1 MMEIFR
7 HLVVFIKVYLHLI
20 YQQEHHAVYYHHA
33 KTFVFPHL
41 GVQSVIVQ
49 KVTC

>member
-1 MMEIFR
+1 MEMFE
-7 HLVVFIKVYLHLI
+7 HLVVCIEVYLQLI
-20 YQQEHHAVYYHHA
+20 YQQKHHAVYYHHA

-49 KVTC
+49 KVTS